1 MSSPNNDQTF
11 FDKTGS
17 WLSHSIT
24 LRLFIIGLLILIMMI
39 PVSTIQSLIQ
49 EREQRQGEAQSEIS
63 EKWGHPQTISGIVL
77 SVPYTGQFRVTE
89 DDGRERVESRTAY
102 AHFLPNA
109 LDISGNLQPETRYRG
124 IYETVVYATNLTLE
138 GSFSLMEQELAS
150 DTRLRWDEATA
161 SIGISDLRSIQE
173 AVSLDWNG
181 EAYSFNPGLPSTDI
195 SRNGISVP
203 VAVDSLARESG
214 DLSFRVDLQLKGSEK
229 LFFTPLGKETTV
241 QIDSPWASPSFD
253 GSFLPADRNVSKNG
267 FDANWKVLNLNRGY
281 PQAFTGSRPDIPASA
296 FGVSLILP
304 VDHYQKSMRAAKYAV
319 LFITLT
325 FAVFFFIQILAK
337 VRIHPIQYIMVGLAL
352 SMFYTLL
359 ISLSEH
365 IRFGW
370 AYLIAASSII
380 ALVGFYAQGTFK
392 NLKLTGILGFI
403 MGVLYLFIFS
413 IIQLQDLALLVGS
426 LGLFLSLAVVMYIT
440 RNINWY
446 DTAQF
451 TQKKNE

>member
-1 MSSPNNDQTF
+1 MASPDKDQSF
-11 FDKTGS
+11 FDKLGN

-24 LRLFIIGLLILIMMI
+24 LRLLIIGFLILIMMI
-39 PVSTIQSLIQ
+39 PISTIESLIR
-49 EREQRQGEAQSEIS
+49 EREYRQDEAQSEIS
-63 EKWGHPQTISGIVL
+63 EKWGHPQTISGVVL
-77 SVPYTGQFRVTE
+77 SVPYISKYSTTDE
-89 DDGRERVESRTAY
+89 DGHEHIELRTSL
-102 AHFLPNA
+102 AHFLPSS
-109 LDISGNLQPETRYRG
+109 LDISGSLTPETRYRG
-124 IYETVVYATNLTLE
+124 IYETVVYATNLSLV
-138 GSFSLMEQELAS
+138 GSFSLYEHELAS
-150 DTRLRWDEATA
+150 ESRLRWDEAVA

-173 AVSLDWNG
+173 AVSLEWNG
-181 EAYSFNPGLPSTDI
+181 EPHSFNPGLPNADI

-203 VAVDSLARESG
+203 VTVDSVSRESG
-214 DLSFRVDLQLKGSEK
+214 DLSFRVDLQLKGSKE

-241 QIDSPWASPSFD
+241 HISSPWASPSFD
-253 GSFLPADRNVSKNG
+253 GSFLPTHREVTKEG
-267 FDANWKVLNLNRGY
+267 FEANWKVLNLNRGY
-281 PQAFTGSRPDIPASA
+281 PQAFTGSQPGITSSA
-296 FGVSLILP
+296 FGVSLFLP

-365 IRFGW
+365 ILFGW

-380 ALVGFYAQGTFK
+380 VLVGFYAQGTFK
-392 NLKLTGILGFI
+392 SLKLTGILAFI
-403 MGVLYLFIFS
+403 MGALYVFIFS

-426 LGLFLSLAVVMYIT
+426 LGLFFSLAVVMYIT

-451 TQKKNE
+451 TQKKQD